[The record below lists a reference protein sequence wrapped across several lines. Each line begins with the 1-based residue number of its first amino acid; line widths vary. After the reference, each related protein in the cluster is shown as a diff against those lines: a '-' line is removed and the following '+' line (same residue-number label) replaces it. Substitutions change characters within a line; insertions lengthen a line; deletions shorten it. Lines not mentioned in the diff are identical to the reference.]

1 MILAF
6 TISQKKLGMEF
17 IFCIQISI
25 EASTSWYYFFFWKRP
40 DKSITTAWKWPDKS
54 ITTDIV
60 FYGDGKH
67 SDLLRVS
74 SHVGCYLF
82 LGDCGQK
89 CVQPFRSCNSKICYN
104 WSDEMSWFFASY
116 YKLLG
121 RTLKNGGHSHH
132 GTPKSGVSHK
142 SFDESRRLIE

>member
-25 EASTSWYYFFFWKRP
+25 ETWKRP

-82 LGDCGQK
+82 LGGCGQK

-104 WSDEMSWFFASY
+104 
-116 YKLLG
+116 
-121 RTLKNGGHSHH
+121 
-132 GTPKSGVSHK
+132 
-142 SFDESRRLIE
+142 